1 MVTCQVGEFMILN
14 ASADP
19 SDPPSAA
26 QRVQHKIVAQRLV
39 DPTVRHAMITEAAYY
54 RAQSRG
60 FEPNH
65 ELDDWLEAEIEV
77 DETLVNARLK

>member
-1 MVTCQVGEFMILN
+1 MISI

-19 SDPPSAA
+19 SDPPLSAA
-26 QRVQHKIVAQRLV
+26 QRAQHKVVAQWLV
-39 DPTVRHAMITEAAYY
+39 EPTLRHAMITEAAYY

-77 DETLVNARLK
+77 DETLVNAQLK